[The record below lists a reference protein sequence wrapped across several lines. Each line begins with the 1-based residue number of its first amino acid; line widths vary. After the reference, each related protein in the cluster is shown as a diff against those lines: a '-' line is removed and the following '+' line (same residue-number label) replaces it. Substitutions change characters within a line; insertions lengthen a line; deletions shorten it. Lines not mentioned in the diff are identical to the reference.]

1 MKIGST
7 ELKIAYCCMP
17 EINTKYNIAI
27 KIISQYAVIVK
38 LDCQSLLIIYPFTVI
53 IRLSWFCIV
62 NL

>member
-1 MKIGST
+1 
-7 ELKIAYCCMP
+7 MP

-38 LDCQSLLIIYPFTVI
+38 LDSQSLLIIYPFTVI
-53 IRLSWFCIV
+53 IGLSWFFIG